1 MCSPKT
7 ILRSSFT
14 TVEWLQWWISGGWWW
29 VTGRTTTPSPAQH
42 GNTQGWWFGEVD
54 RVVIL
59 VIVSLCFYWIFAG
72 SLNSWTTC
80 LGRTCG
86 TTTST
91 GPPTS
96 RSALPAT
103 STSHLLVRHF
113 WFLLRLSLFLVSGH
127 FETLSWDL
135 HLLANKTGLPQWD
148 DKRVS
153 DIIFK
158 ITIEQNQHFHPF
170 QEIVQYATHQKV
182 SEEYY
187 ATVEKEAIR
196 KLYKRWFFYQKT
208 NQKVSRKF

>member
-1 MCSPKT
+1 M
-7 ILRSSFT
+7 
-14 TVEWLQWWISGGWWW
+14 
-29 VTGRTTTPSPAQH
+29 
-42 GNTQGWWFGEVD
+42 
-54 RVVIL
+54 
-59 VIVSLCFYWIFAG
+59 
-72 SLNSWTTC
+72 
-80 LGRTCG
+80 
-86 TTTST
+86 
-91 GPPTS
+91 
-96 RSALPAT
+96 
-103 STSHLLVRHF
+103 
-113 WFLLRLSLFLVSGH
+113 FLVSGH

-196 KLYKRWFFYQKT
+196 KLHKR
-208 NQKVSRKF
+208 

>member
-1 MCSPKT
+1 MFRKPCVHRK
-7 ILRSSFT
+7 LF
-14 TVEWLQWWISGGWWW
+14 WGL
-29 VTGRTTTPSPAQH
+29 PSPPW
-42 GNTQGWWFGEVD
+42 NDCNGEFQEGGDGLQEEPQLHHWSNMEIPKVGD
-54 RVVIL
+54 L
-59 VIVSLCFYWIFAG
+59 VKWTESWLWSLPHVSLCFYWIFTG

-103 STSHLLVRHF
+103 STSHLLVCHF
-113 WFLLRLSLFLVSGH
+113 LFLLPLSLFLVSGH

-196 KLYKRWFFYQKT
+196 KLYKRWVFLSE
-208 NQKVSRKF
+208 N

>member
-1 MCSPKT
+1 MHYRKNHNS
-7 ILRSSFT
+7 
-14 TVEWLQWWISGGWWW
+14 
-29 VTGRTTTPSPAQH
+29 VTGPTWKYPRYYFKCALPISSHITSAYVLCCIHTH
-42 GNTQGWWFGEVD
+42 
-54 RVVIL
+54 VI
-59 VIVSLCFYWIFAG
+59 AG
-72 SLNSWTTC
+72 SPSSWTTC
-80 LGRTCG
+80 WGRTCG

-103 STSHLLVRHF
+103 STSHLLVRLF
-113 WFLLRLSLFLVSGH
+113 LFLLRQSMFLVSGH

-153 DIIFK
+153 NIIFK

-196 KLYKRWFFYQKT
+196 KLYKR
-208 NQKVSRKF
+208 

>member
-1 MCSPKT
+1 MEGKSCLESPVF
-7 ILRSSFT
+7 IENNF
-14 TVEWLQWWISGGWWW
+14 
-29 VTGRTTTPSPAQH
+29 
-42 GNTQGWWFGEVD
+42 EVFLHHRGMIAMVNFR
-54 RVVIL
+54 RVVMGYRKNHNSITGPTWKYPRL
-59 VIVSLCFYWIFAG
+59 VIWSSPHVSLCFYWIFTG

-196 KLYKRWFFYQKT
+196 KLYKRWFFFI
-208 NQKVSRKF
+208 RKLTKR